1 MIWCDTRQQA
11 GKHKN
16 IDGWFDAHG
25 VAYEYK
31 KLDFGDY
38 MRDGSNISI
47 DTKRSVDELAA
58 NLGRDH
64 ARFARECER
73 ARDAGYR
80 LVILIEQKQS
90 YQNDMLKLARWL
102 PYSCKRCEIRFAHE
116 CEPRDGDACKA
127 GHRTPM
133 QGATMLKTMKTMNAH
148 YGVQFRF
155 CGRNDTA
162 RIICETLGEEVP
174 EIGRDAIADP
184 SGRT

>member
-47 DTKRSVDELAA
+47 DTKQGVDELAQ

-64 ARFARECER
+64 ARFSRECKR

-80 LVILIEQKQS
+80 LVVLIES
-90 YQNDMLKLARWL
+90 GRYRNNRLKLATWR
-102 PYSCKRCEIRFAHE
+102 PQPCRRCRQCAPEIGGCVKYTRQ
-116 CEPRDGDACKA
+116 
-127 GHRTPM
+127 PM
-133 QGATMLKTMKTMNAH
+133 QGATLLKIMNTMEERH
-148 YGVQFRF
+148 GVRF
-155 CGRNDTA
+155 EFCTRTDTA

-174 EIGRDAIADP
+174 EIDRDANGDP
-184 SGRT
+184 PGRA